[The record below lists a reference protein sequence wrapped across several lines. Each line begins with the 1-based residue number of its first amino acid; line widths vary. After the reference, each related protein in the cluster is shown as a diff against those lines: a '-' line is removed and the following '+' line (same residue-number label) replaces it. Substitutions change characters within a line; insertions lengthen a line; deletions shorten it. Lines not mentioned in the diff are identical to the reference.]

1 MDINKI
7 GLVDCEL
14 MGAGIA
20 QVAAQTGYD
29 TIVRELN
36 EELLEKRLGRIS
48 DFLDKGVAKKK
59 LTQAKRGFV
68 D

>member
-1 MDINKI
+1 
-7 GLVDCEL
+7 

-20 QVAAQTGYD
+20 QVVAQAGYD

-36 EELLEKRLGRIS
+36 EDLLEKGLGRIS
-48 DFLDKGVAKKK
+48 AFLDKGVAKKK
-59 LTQAKRGFV
+59 LTQTRRSFV